1 MECVRTAHSASHV
14 LLNTPFHWQN
24 CSSPDQSILF
34 CHATAV
40 VVAFGLYMHR
50 RGVTRQTCC
59 QFGSHPMIFIPG
71 MCAGAGSQVA
81 AAAAAAAAP
90 SLQSLSTRQLPQ
102 LTSIQ
107 LLKHRARQHMA
118 NASAA
123 PLGSSLPSSFQI
135 LTAATPAQ
143 LTSSQHPSAVDRSGF
158 FSRASSAE
166 ADGHGRAVGFVRPN
180 SNTVFTSAQTVL
192 PRQRSALAQL
202 SALSI
207 DASAQID
214 LTDSPTAM
222 DASSVVPE
230 ASGIQQTAVP
240 CVSPLLGTALHR
252 CIPVWQHCIE
262 HRLAS
267 AQFCYTNS
275 DWIHRQVRQWAVGLQ
290 HILSLVLI
298 NVAMLLFNVSHV

>member
-1 MECVRTAHSASHV
+1 MFF
-14 LLNTPFHWQN
+14 LNTPFHWQN

-81 AAAAAAAAP
+81 AAAAAAAAAR
-90 SLQSLSTRQLPQ
+90 SLQSLSSRQLPQ

-135 LTAATPAQ
+135 PSAASTAQHAF
-143 LTSSQHPSAVDRSGF
+143 SQHPSTVSQSGF
-158 FSRASSAE
+158 FNRASSAE
-166 ADGHGRAVGFVRPN
+166 AHGHGRAVEFVRPN
-180 SNTVFTSAQTVL
+180 SDTVFTSAQTVL

-222 DASSVVPE
+222 DASSTTPE
-230 ASGIQQTAVP
+230 ASGMHLNSCSSCGRT
-240 CVSPLLGTALHR
+240 SGYS
-252 CIPVWQHCIE
+252 
-262 HRLAS
+262 LAS
-267 AQFCYTNS
+267 AHFCLATL
-275 DWIHRQVRQWAVGLQ
+275 HCAQVC
-290 HILSLVLI
+290 IST
-298 NVAMLLFNVSHV
+298 LLLYRF

>member
-1 MECVRTAHSASHV
+1 MRLHC
-14 LLNTPFHWQN
+14 F
-24 CSSPDQSILF
+24 F
-34 CHATAV
+34 
-40 VVAFGLYMHR
+40 AFGLYMHR
-50 RGVTRQTCC
+50 QGVTRQTGC
-59 QFGSHPMIFIPG
+59 QFGSPPMIFIPG
-71 MCAGAGSQVA
+71 RCAGAGSQVA

-118 NASAA
+118 NAGAA

-135 LTAATPAQ
+135 PSAASTAQ
-143 LTSSQHPSAVDRSGF
+143 LGSSQHAAAVNQSAPF
-158 FSRASSAE
+158 NRASSAE
-166 ADGHGRAVGFVRPN
+166 AHGHRRAIGFAHPN
-180 SNTVFTSAQTVL
+180 SDTVFTSAQTLL

-275 DWIHRQVRQWAVGLQ
+275 DWIRRQVRQWAVGLQ
-290 HILSLVLI
+290 HSLSLVLI